1 MENNR
6 LHPFNHTGFSLL
18 KIIPELKFS
27 RKKKALILEVQFR
40 QPARNRPMKI
50 GRQPALVANVTNQWL
65 PTNVHGLGSVA
76 GGLSKLYRF

>member
-50 GRQPALVANVTNQWL
+50 GRQPALDQWL
-65 PTNVHGLGSVA
+65 TTNVHGLGSAA